1 MKNLKKFVALFLAG
15 ALALLMLTACGGG
28 GSSDEQKEAAMVA
41 KLNGSSQS
49 SASGNDATL
58 RKTALADLNTD
69 IKAGNESGF
78 GFKGRV
84 RVDGI
89 SPAKE
94 NITITVTTDY
104 KYGSIVK
111 SLLGL
116 ISTHIGTEYPGAN
129 VDVNAKGCWTKVA
142 VAVKSDG
149 NHTYMAVAIQMKN
162 LAYNGN

>member
-28 GSSDEQKEAAMVA
+28 SSSDEQKEAAMVA
-41 KLNGSSQS
+41 KLNSSSQS
-49 SASGNDATL
+49 SATGNDAAL

-78 GFKGRV
+78 GFKGKV

-116 ISTHIGTEYPGAN
+116 ISTHIGKEYPGAN

-149 NHTYMAVAIQMKN
+149 NHTYLAVAIQMKN